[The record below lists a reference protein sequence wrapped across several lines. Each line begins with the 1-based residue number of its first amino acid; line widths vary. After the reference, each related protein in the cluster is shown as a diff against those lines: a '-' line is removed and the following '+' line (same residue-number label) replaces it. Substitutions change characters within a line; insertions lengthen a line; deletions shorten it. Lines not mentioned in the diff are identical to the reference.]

1 MSIWKVYGA
10 KVQGPSHV
18 QTNTPC
24 QDAFSTGVSSD
35 GQWVSMVVSDG
46 AGSAA
51 RAEEGSQL
59 VAKVLSEK
67 LLEIAAQLNT
77 RVPGGWINDSV
88 IQQVIHV
95 RELLREKAGKD
106 DIRDFH
112 CTLVAALVG
121 PSGGFLIH
129 IGDGSLLCGNAT
141 PEENEET
148 KLHITI
154 NHQSKPENGE
164 YANETFFITEKDWIK
179 HLRISPIGKTDWI
192 MLATDGGCALSLQ
205 NESIPHIS
213 NLQDIF
219 KHLLKLPEES
229 RSPAIQAWLET
240 DGAKKLSNDD
250 KTLVICLGS
259 GFNGFEGHEITLTNS
274 IPEQANPVVMQPAPA
289 ITVPSAVKQIQQIS
303 NPQQSSAQQSMA
315 ASNPSSGTYQIKKKS
330 NPFNLKMVLLLL
342 TAGALIL
349 LGLSQLQNFLIPT
362 SSRAPEVSGSPK
374 PSEIEKKADAP
385 VVKKSKD
392 IKDDQAKEAQV
403 KEDKVLTKTKDDAPV
418 QNNEEIVV
426 DKKSQTVDT
435 QSDSSSSTEK
445 AIKTTPTK
453 NKDTKKDVDKSTKAQ

>member
-67 LLEIAAQLNT
+67 LLEIAAQLSI

-129 IGDGSLLCGNAT
+129 IGDGSLISGNAT
-141 PEENEET
+141 PEVNQEK

-205 NESIPHIS
+205 NESVPHIS

-259 GFNGFEGHEITLTNS
+259 GFNGLEGHEITLTNS
-274 IPEQANPVVMQPAPA
+274 IPEQANPVVMQPEPAMIAPNA
-289 ITVPSAVKQIQQIS
+289 QKQASQIS
-303 NPQQSSAQQSMA
+303 SPQQSSPQQTMDS
-315 ASNPSSGTYQIKKKS
+315 SNLPSGTYQIKNKS
-330 NPFNLKMVLLLL
+330 NPFNLKIVLLLL
-342 TAGALIL
+342 TAGAVIL
-349 LGLSQLQNFLIPT
+349 LGLSQLQNILIPT
-362 SSRAPEVSGSPK
+362 SSRAPEVSGTPK

-385 VVKKSKD
+385 VVKKPKEV
-392 IKDDQAKEAQV
+392 KDDQAKEAQV

-418 QNNEEIVV
+418 QNNEEVVV

>member
-67 LLEIAAQLNT
+67 LLEIAALLTT
-77 RVPGGWINDSV
+77 RVPGGWINDYV

-129 IGDGSLLCGNAT
+129 IGDGSLISGNAT
-141 PEENEET
+141 PEANEEK

-154 NHQSKPENGE
+154 NNQSKPENGE

-205 NESIPHIS
+205 NESVPHIS

-259 GFNGFEGHEITLTNS
+259 GFAGFEDHEITLTNS
-274 IPEQANPVVMQPAPA
+274 IPEQANPVVTPPAPA
-289 ITVPSAVKQIQQIS
+289 IIAPSAVKQASPMSSPQQS
-303 NPQQSSAQQSMA
+303 NPQQSMA
-315 ASNPSSGTYQIKKKS
+315 SSNPSSGTYQIKKKS
-330 NPFNLKMVLLLL
+330 NPFNLKMAFFFL
-342 TAGALIL
+342 TACAVIL
-349 LGLSQLQNFLIPT
+349 FALSQLQNVLIPE
-362 SSRAPEVSGSPK
+362 SIRPSEVSRSPK
-374 PSEIEKKADAP
+374 SSDIEKKADSS
-385 VVKKSKD
+385 VVKKPKD
-392 IKDDQAKEAQV
+392 VKEDQAKDE
-403 KEDKVLTKTKDDAPV
+403 TPV
-418 QNNEEIVV
+418 QNNGDVV
-426 DKKSQTVDT
+426 DKQSQTVDT
-435 QSDSSSSTEK
+435 PSDNSSSTEK

-453 NKDTKKDVDKSTKAQ
+453 NKETKKDVDKSTKAQ

>member
-129 IGDGSLLCGNAT
+129 IGDGSLISGNAT
-141 PEENEET
+141 PEANEEK

-154 NHQSKPENGE
+154 NNQSKPENGE

-205 NESIPHIS
+205 NESVPHIS

-219 KHLLKLPEES
+219 KHLLKLPDDS

-259 GFNGFEGHEITLTNS
+259 GFVGFEDHEITLTNL
-274 IPEQANPVVMQPAPA
+274 IPEQSSPVVVQPPPA
-289 ITVPSAVKQIQQIS
+289 IVAPSSVKQAPPMTS
-303 NPQQSSAQQSMA
+303 AEQSSPQQSMA
-315 ASNPSSGTYQIKKKS
+315 SNNPSSGTYQIKKKS
-330 NPFNLKMVLLLL
+330 NPFNLKMAFFFL
-342 TAGALIL
+342 TACAVIL
-349 LGLSQLQNFLIPT
+349 LGLSQLQNFLIPA
-362 SSRAPEVSGSPK
+362 SSRAPEVSNSPK
-374 PSEIEKKADAP
+374 PSDGEKKVDAP
-385 VVKKSKD
+385 AVKKSK
-392 IKDDQAKEAQV
+392 EV
-403 KEDKVLTKTKDDAPV
+403 KEDLVKDEKDSSKAKDETLVQNKEEVVEKQSEAVDAPG
-418 QNNEEIVV
+418 
-426 DKKSQTVDT
+426 DT
-435 QSDSSSSTEK
+435 SSSKEK
-445 AIKTTPTK
+445 ATKTTPAK
-453 NKDTKKDVDKSTKAQ
+453 NKDTKKDLDKSTKAQ

>member
-129 IGDGSLLCGNAT
+129 IGDGSLISGNAT
-141 PEENEET
+141 PEANEE
-148 KLHITI
+148 KKFHITI
-154 NHQSKPENGE
+154 NNQSKPENGE

-205 NESIPHIS
+205 NESVPHIS

-259 GFNGFEGHEITLTNS
+259 GFAGFEDHEITLTNS
-274 IPEQANPVVMQPAPA
+274 IPEQSSPVVMQPPPA
-289 ITVPSAVKQIQQIS
+289 IVAPSPVKQVQPMTS
-303 NPQQSSAQQSMA
+303 PQQSIAS
-315 ASNPSSGTYQIKKKS
+315 SNPSSGTYQIKKKS
-330 NPFNLKMVLLLL
+330 NPFNLKMVFFFL
-342 TAGALIL
+342 AACAVIL
-349 LGLSQLQNFLIPT
+349 VGLSQLQNILIPA
-362 SSRAPEVSGSPK
+362 SSRAPEVSNSPK
-374 PSEIEKKADAP
+374 PSDLEKKVDAP
-385 VVKKSKD
+385 AMKKSKD

-403 KEDKVLTKTKDDAPV
+403 KEDKVLTKTKDDTPV
-418 QNNEEIVV
+418 QNKEEIVGEKQFEAV
-426 DKKSQTVDT
+426 DAPGDT
-435 QSDSSSSTEK
+435 SSSKEK
-445 AIKTTPTK
+445 ATKTTPPK
-453 NKDTKKDVDKSTKAQ
+453 NKDTKKDIDKSTKAQ